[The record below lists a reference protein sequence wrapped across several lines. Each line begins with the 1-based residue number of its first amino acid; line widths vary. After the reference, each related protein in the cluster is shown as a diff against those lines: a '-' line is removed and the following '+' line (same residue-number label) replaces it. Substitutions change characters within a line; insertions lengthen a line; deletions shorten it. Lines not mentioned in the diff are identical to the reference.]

1 MLHLDSKTILTPK
14 NFYWQLI
21 SVNLQPQ
28 TTISDVFIALVNV
41 VTTLAQP
48 LLIPAILSLG
58 FLKLIIHVS
67 MIISVIII
75 LLKKNPCLVS
85 M

>member
-1 MLHLDSKTILTPK
+1 MIFGSASLTPQK
-14 NFYWQLI
+14 NYWQLI

-28 TTISDVFIALVNV
+28 TMISDVFVALVNV

-67 MIISVIII
+67 MIITVIIN
-75 LLKKNPCLVS
+75 L
-85 M
+85 